1 MRIGSGRQANHH
13 SNGLIKP
20 GLIALSRFGIL
31 ETSFANTP
39 MNYGHFDDTA
49 KEYVITRPDTPRPW
63 SNYLGSTEYG
73 AIITNHAGGYSFYKS
88 GATGRFLRM
97 RFNSIPMDQ
106 PGRLFYVRDNESGDF
121 WTPSW
126 QPSPKPL
133 DRFKYACRHGMAY
146 TIIESEYEGIASE
159 ATYFV
164 PLGQT
169 FEYWRLK
176 LTNRSNRKRS
186 LGVFTY
192 CEFANLWH
200 TFQDLTN
207 LQYSQFITRAT
218 LEDGIMGVTCN
229 PNYDFDGKDL
239 TGCNRSWIA
248 LNGAPL
254 AGYES
259 VRERFLGSYGGYA
272 APEVVVKG
280 RCENFLGEGDNICG
294 GLHAV
299 IDLAPGETREL
310 IVQLGLGTVQS
321 HGKKTVAEFGNSARC
336 EAEFQKLKSAW
347 HAPLGALQVETPD
360 KDFDHMVNVW
370 NAYNALIT
378 YAWSRSASL
387 VYNGERD
394 GLGFRDTVQDML
406 GAIPLL
412 KEGVKPRLELMLT
425 GQLSNGGAIP
435 VIKPFSHKPGHEAPP
450 PDAEYRSDDCLWFFN
465 AVPAYVA
472 ETGDLGF
479 YKKVLPYADKGEA
492 SVLGHL
498 RRALEFNLERTGRN
512 GLPCGLAADW
522 NDCIRLGYRGESVFV
537 AFQVRLGLDTY
548 AGLADRLDQTA
559 EANWARKELKG
570 LDAKIQKVCWD
581 GEWFIWAIGQD
592 GTVYGTKGFPE
603 GQVYMNTQVWAVMS
617 GAATPEQAKTCLKTM
632 KDRLATPFGVML
644 CAPPFIKADPEIM
657 KATLFN
663 AGIKENAGIFS
674 HTQSWG
680 VIAEVMQ
687 GNGKQAY
694 DYFRAFMPSAYNDRA
709 EQRQVEPYVHC
720 QTTYSRYNIN
730 EGASRVPWLS
740 GTASWSYYSA
750 THWLLGIRPEEN
762 GLRIDPCIPAEWK
775 GFKMKRSFRGKSL
788 SIEVSNPSGVQKG
801 ARSLSVDG
809 ANIAGCVVPAEK
821 LHDGSK
827 IVAVLG

>member
-1 MRIGSGRQANHH
+1 MQ
-13 SNGLIKP
+13 
-20 GLIALSRFGIL
+20 
-31 ETSFANTP
+31 
-39 MNYGHFDDTA
+39 YGHFDDKA
-49 KEYVITRPDTPRPW
+49 REYVITRPDTPRPW

-97 RFNSIPMDQ
+97 RFNGVPMDQ
-106 PGRLFYVRDNESGDF
+106 PGRLFYVRDRDSGDF
-121 WTPSW
+121 WSGSW
-126 QPSPKPL
+126 QPVGKPL
-133 DRFKYACRHGMAY
+133 DQYESTCRHGMAY
-146 TIIESEYEGIASE
+146 TIIESRYAGIKTE

-169 FEYWRLK
+169 FEYWRMKVTNTSDRARK
-176 LTNRSNRKRS
+176 LS
-186 LGVFTY
+186 LFTY

-207 LQYSQFITRAT
+207 LQYSLFITRAT
-218 LEDGIMGVTCN
+218 LEDGILGVTCN

-239 TGCNRSWIA
+239 TGCNRTWMA
-248 LNGAPL
+248 LAGVPL
-254 AGYES
+254 AGVET

-272 APEVVVKG
+272 APEVVAKG
-280 RCENFLGEGDNICG
+280 KCSNFLAEGDNVVG
-294 GLHAV
+294 GQQADL
-299 IDLAPGETREL
+299 DLAPGETREI
-310 IVQLGLGTVQS
+310 IVLLGLGTVSS

-336 EAEFQKLKSAW
+336 EAEFQKLKTAW
-347 HAPLGALQVETPD
+347 HAPLESLQIETPD
-360 KDFDHMVNVW
+360 ANFDHMVNVW

-406 GAIPLL
+406 GAIPLI
-412 KEGVKPRLELMLT
+412 GQAVQPRLELMLT
-425 GQLSNGGAIP
+425 GQLANGGAIP
-435 VIKPFSHKPGHEAPP
+435 VIKPFSHVPGNEPPP
-450 PDAEYRSDDCLWFFN
+450 PDHEYRSDDCLWFFN
-465 AVPAYVA
+465 AIPAFVA
-472 ETGDLGF
+472 ETGDFAF
-479 YKKVLPYADKGEA
+479 YTKVLPYADSGEA
-492 SVLGHL
+492 TVFGHL

-522 NDCIRLGYRGESVFV
+522 NDCIRLGYHGESVFV
-537 AFQVRLGLDTY
+537 AFQVRLGLDVY
-548 AGLADRLDQTA
+548 AGIADKLGLPAEAAWARAQLAD
-559 EANWARKELKG
+559 

-581 GEWFIWAIGQD
+581 GDWFIWAIGQNGD
-592 GTVYGTKGFPE
+592 IYGTKNFAE

-617 GAATPEQAKTCLKTM
+617 GAATPAQATRCLQTM
-632 KDRLATPFGVML
+632 KDQLATPYGVML

-687 GNGKQAY
+687 GNGDQAY
-694 DYFRAFMPSAYNDRA
+694 EYYRAFMPSTYNDRA
-709 EQRQVEPYVHC
+709 ELREVEPYVHC
-720 QTTYSRYNIN
+720 QTTYSRYNAN

-740 GTASWSYYSA
+740 GTASWAYYSA
-750 THWLLGIRPEEN
+750 THWVLGIRPEVE
-762 GLRIDPCIPAEWK
+762 GLRIAPCIPKAWP
-775 GFKMKRSFRGKSL
+775 GFTMRRKFRGLNLTITVK
-788 SIEVSNPSGVQKG
+788 NPSGVSRG
-801 ARSLSVDG
+801 LATLTVDG
-809 ANIAGCVVPAEK
+809 AQITGEVIPVSA
-821 LHDGSK
+821 LRDGAQ

>member
-1 MRIGSGRQANHH
+1 MQ
-13 SNGLIKP
+13 
-20 GLIALSRFGIL
+20 
-31 ETSFANTP
+31 
-39 MNYGHFDDTA
+39 YGHFDDKA
-49 KEYVITRPDTPRPW
+49 REYVITRPDTPRPW

-97 RFNSIPMDQ
+97 RFNGVPMDQ
-106 PGRLFYVRDNESGDF
+106 PGRLFYVRDRDSGDF
-121 WTPSW
+121 WSGSW
-126 QPSPKPL
+126 QPVGKPL
-133 DRFKYACRHGMAY
+133 DQYESTCRHGMAY
-146 TIIESEYEGIASE
+146 TIIESRYAGIKTE

-169 FEYWRLK
+169 FEYWRMKVTNTSDRARK
-176 LTNRSNRKRS
+176 LS
-186 LGVFTY
+186 LFTY

-207 LQYSQFITRAT
+207 LQYSLFITRAT
-218 LEDGIMGVTCN
+218 LEDGILGVTCN

-239 TGCNRSWIA
+239 TGCNRTWMA
-248 LNGAPL
+248 LAGAPL
-254 AGYES
+254 AGVET

-272 APEVVVKG
+272 APEVVAKG
-280 RCENFLGEGDNICG
+280 KCSNFLAEGDNVVG
-294 GLHAV
+294 GQQADL
-299 IDLAPGETREL
+299 DLAPGESREI
-310 IVQLGLGTVQS
+310 IVLLGLGTVSS

-336 EAEFQKLKSAW
+336 EAEFQKLKTAW
-347 HAPLGALQVETPD
+347 HAPLESLQIETPD
-360 KDFDHMVNVW
+360 ADFDHMVNVW

-406 GAIPLL
+406 GAIPLI
-412 KEGVKPRLELMLT
+412 GQAVQPRLELMLT
-425 GQLSNGGAIP
+425 GQLANGGAIP
-435 VIKPFSHKPGHEAPP
+435 VIKPFAHKPGHEAPP
-450 PDAEYRSDDCLWFFN
+450 PDEEYRSDDCLWFFN
-465 AVPAYVA
+465 AIPAFVA
-472 ETGDLGF
+472 ETGDFAF
-479 YKKVLPYADKGEA
+479 YTKVLPYADSGEA
-492 SVLGHL
+492 TVFGHL

-522 NDCIRLGYRGESVFV
+522 NDCIRLGYHGESVFV
-537 AFQVRLGLDTY
+537 AFQVRLGLDVY
-548 AGLADRLDQTA
+548 AGIADKLGLPAEAAWARAQLAD
-559 EANWARKELKG
+559 

-581 GEWFIWAIGQD
+581 GDWFIWAIGQNGD
-592 GTVYGTKGFPE
+592 VYGTKNFAE

-617 GAATPEQAKTCLKTM
+617 GAATPAQATRCLQTM
-632 KDRLATPFGVML
+632 KDQLATPYGVML

-687 GNGKQAY
+687 GNGDQAY
-694 DYFRAFMPSAYNDRA
+694 EYYRAFMPSTYNDRA
-709 EQRQVEPYVHC
+709 ELREVEPYVHC
-720 QTTYSRYNIN
+720 QTTYSRYNAN

-740 GTASWSYYSA
+740 GTASWAYYSA
-750 THWLLGIRPEEN
+750 THWVLGIRPEVE
-762 GLRIDPCIPAEWK
+762 GLRIAPCIPKAWP
-775 GFKMKRSFRGKSL
+775 GFTMRRKFRGLNLTITVK
-788 SIEVSNPSGVQKG
+788 NPSGVSRG
-801 ARSLSVDG
+801 LASLTVDG
-809 ANIAGCVVPAEK
+809 AQITGEVIPVSA
-821 LHDGSK
+821 LRDGAQ

>member
-1 MRIGSGRQANHH
+1 MQ
-13 SNGLIKP
+13 
-20 GLIALSRFGIL
+20 
-31 ETSFANTP
+31 
-39 MNYGHFDDTA
+39 YGHFDDKA
-49 KEYVITRPDTPRPW
+49 REYVITRPDTPRPW

-97 RFNSIPMDQ
+97 RFNGVPMDQ
-106 PGRLFYVRDNESGDF
+106 PGRLFYVRDRDSGDF
-121 WTPSW
+121 WSGSW
-126 QPSPKPL
+126 QPVGKPL
-133 DRFKYACRHGMAY
+133 DQYESTCRHGMAY
-146 TIIESEYEGIASE
+146 TIIESRYAGIQTE

-169 FEYWRLK
+169 FEYWRMKVTNTSDRARK
-176 LTNRSNRKRS
+176 LS
-186 LGVFTY
+186 LFTY

-207 LQYSQFITRAT
+207 LQYSLFITRAT
-218 LEDGIMGVTCN
+218 LEDGILGVTCN

-239 TGCNRSWIA
+239 TGCNRTWMA
-248 LNGAPL
+248 LAGAPL
-254 AGYES
+254 AGVET

-272 APEVVVKG
+272 APEVVAKG
-280 RCENFLGEGDNICG
+280 KCSNFLAEGDNVVG
-294 GLHAV
+294 GQQADL
-299 IDLAPGETREL
+299 DLAPGESREI
-310 IVQLGLGTVQS
+310 IVLLGLGTVSS

-336 EAEFQKLKSAW
+336 ETEFQKLKTAW
-347 HAPLGALQVETPD
+347 HAPLESLQIETPD
-360 KDFDHMVNVW
+360 ADFDHMVNVW

-406 GAIPLL
+406 GAIPLI
-412 KEGVKPRLELMLT
+412 GQAVQPRLELMLT
-425 GQLSNGGAIP
+425 GQLANGGAIP
-435 VIKPFSHKPGHEAPP
+435 VIKPFAHKPGHEAPP
-450 PDAEYRSDDCLWFFN
+450 PDEEYRSDDCLWFFN
-465 AVPAYVA
+465 AIPAFVA
-472 ETGDLGF
+472 ETGDFDF

-492 SVLGHL
+492 TVLGHL

-537 AFQVRLGLDTY
+537 AFQVRLGLDVY
-548 AGLADRLDQTA
+548 VGIADKLGLPAEAAWARAQLAD
-559 EANWARKELKG
+559 

-581 GEWFIWAIGQD
+581 GDWFIWAIGQNGD
-592 GTVYGTKGFPE
+592 VYGTKNFAE

-617 GAATPEQAKTCLKTM
+617 GAATPSQATRCLQTM
-632 KDRLATPFGVML
+632 KDQLATPYGVML

-687 GNGKQAY
+687 GNGDQAY
-694 DYFRAFMPSAYNDRA
+694 DYYRAFMPSAYNDRA
-709 EQRQVEPYVHC
+709 DLRQVEPYVHC
-720 QTTYSRYNIN
+720 QTTYSRYNAN
-730 EGASRVPWLS
+730 EGVSRVPWLS
-740 GTASWSYYSA
+740 GTASWAYYSA
-750 THWLLGIRPEEN
+750 THWVLGIRPEVE
-762 GLRIDPCIPAEWK
+762 GLRIAPCIPKAWPRFTMRRK
-775 GFKMKRSFRGKSL
+775 FRGLNLTITVK
-788 SIEVSNPSGVQKG
+788 NPSGVSRG
-801 ARSLSVDG
+801 LASLTVDG
-809 ANIAGCVVPAEK
+809 KPVSGEVIPVAA
-821 LHDGSK
+821 LRDGAQ
-827 IVAVLG
+827 IVAILG